1 MKKKDQRVPLFN
13 VGTLLGPHH
22 IWRDSDSNQQPKAPI
37 LTLVGKE
44 ISTAIRSWKF
54 IILVALISLIF
65 VGSTYVSLLA
75 IAKFREAA
83 SGENFHLY
91 LKLFTASEQ
100 SIPPFYVFLNF
111 LAPLL
116 GIALGFDAI
125 NAERNN
131 GTLIPLLSQPIY
143 RDNVLLSKF
152 FGPLSV
158 VSVLFLSITLLMLGT
173 VMLLTG
179 VAVSP
184 AEFIRILLFV
194 LVSILYVGFW
204 LSLSILCSI
213 IFTQPSTSAMAGIG
227 CWLFFSVFYPM
238 LVSLLMSFLVGN
250 PANFSEQQYLH
261 YADFALNLSRI
272 SPSQLYNDATA
283 ALLTPSI
290 RSLGPMSL
298 EQSYGAL
305 PTDLTIGNSLT
316 VIFPQ
321 LSGLIAST
329 VILFAGCYFLFMRK
343 EIRL

>member
-83 SGENFHLY
+83 SGESFHLY

-158 VSVLFLSITLLMLGT
+158 VSVMFLSITLLMLGT

-184 AEFIRILLFV
+184 TEFIRILLFV

-238 LVSLLMSFLVGN
+238 LISLLMSFLVGN

-305 PTDLTIGNSLT
+305 PTDLTIGNSLA

-343 EIRL
+343 EIRV

>member
-1 MKKKDQRVPLFN
+1 MKKTDQRAPLFN

-22 IWRDSDSNQQPKAPI
+22 IWRDSDSAQQPKAPI
-37 LTLVGKE
+37 FTLVGKE

-54 IILVALISLIF
+54 IILVGLISLIF
-65 VGSTYVSLLA
+65 VGSTYVSLMA
-75 IAKFREAA
+75 IAKFRDAA

-305 PTDLTIGNSLT
+305 PTDLTIGNSLS

-321 LSGLIAST
+321 LSGLVAST

-343 EIRL
+343 EIRV

>member
-1 MKKKDQRVPLFN
+1 MKKTDQRAPLFN

-22 IWRDSDSNQQPKAPI
+22 IWRDSDSAQQPKAPI
-37 LTLVGKE
+37 FTLIGKE

-54 IILVALISLIF
+54 IILVGLISLIF
-65 VGSTYVSLLA
+65 VGSTYVSLMA
-75 IAKFREAA
+75 IAKFRDAA

-305 PTDLTIGNSLT
+305 PTDLTIGNSLS

-321 LSGLIAST
+321 LSGLVAST

-343 EIRL
+343 EIRV